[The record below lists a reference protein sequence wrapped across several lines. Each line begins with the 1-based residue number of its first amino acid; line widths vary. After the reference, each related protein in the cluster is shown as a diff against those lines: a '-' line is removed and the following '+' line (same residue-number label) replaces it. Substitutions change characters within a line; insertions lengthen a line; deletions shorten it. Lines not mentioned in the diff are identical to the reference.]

1 MKKEKLQNI
10 ANQIIQLEQECQK
23 GINISENLQKMEILM
38 RNIQFNELF
47 ELNEIIEKKFLTF

>member
-47 ELNEIIEKKFLTF
+47 ELNEIIEKNS